1 MRITARQLRQIIK
14 EELARSIR
22 EGDEIGVDDEAEVI
36 RAAREKAAQD
46 VDDLF
51 GDIDTETSASQV
63 KLPGTA
69 STKYGGYDIG
79 MTSTASRMM
88 DRFDSILTIE
98 DQDARELLSN
108 PKVKSDLTRMI
119 DGKYA
124 LRMGARGPTVSVV
137 KALIAGAL
145 REIHE
150 SLEQKDVGPAE
161 KIDLHRTVTRLLLD
175 GVKGASLGTIR
186 AACAAAVSYLG
197 MGDRLPTPTFDAET
211 ADAVVLY
218 QIIRGLRRPDA
229 VVGKETITSLAEPEQ
244 SFNILG
250 NLNTAIA

>member
-1 MRITARQLRQIIK
+1 MRITGRQLRQIIK
-14 EELARSIR
+14 EELARSINEIDGR
-22 EGDEIGVDDEAEVI
+22 EEA
-36 RAAREKAAQD
+36 AKAI
-46 VDDLF
+46 DDLF
-51 GDIDTETSASQV
+51 GDIDTSVSAPQV

-69 STKYGGYDIG
+69 NTKYGGYDVG
-79 MTSTASRMM
+79 MTSSASRMM

-108 PKVKSDLTRMI
+108 PKVKSELSRII

-137 KALIAGAL
+137 KALLAGAL

-150 SLEQKDVGPAE
+150 SLEQKDVGPAQT
-161 KIDLHRTVTRLLLD
+161 IDLHGTVTRLLLD
-175 GVKGASLGTIR
+175 GIKGASLGTVR

-197 MGDRLPTPTFDAET
+197 MGDGVPTPTFDAET

-218 QIIRGLRRPDA
+218 QIIRGLKRPDA
-229 VVGKETITSLAEPEQ
+229 VVGKETLTSLAEPEQ
-244 SFNILG
+244 SYNMMNNIITSLV
-250 NLNTAIA
+250 